1 MMSRITLH
9 LRKQARARETDTAL
23 QVFSGT
29 EGSSGIRSRL
39 RFTRSGN
46 GQTTSL
52 DPLSVT
58 VEETTVM
65 YDDDGNVVG
74 DPAAGKKGGAG
85 TEEWYELRAPASP
98 RPPAPARVA
107 SARAR
112 PPRVPDPELRYIV

>member
-58 VEETTVM
+58 VEETTVTH
-65 YDDDGNVVG
+65 DDKGRVVG
-74 DPAAGKKGGAG
+74 GVLKGEGG
-85 TEEWYELRAPASP
+85 EEWFEMHAP
-98 RPPAPARVA
+98 PPVRLA
-107 SARAR
+107 SARVRAR
-112 PPRVPDPELRYIV
+112 DERDPELRFVV